1 MNTKIEYIKKGDY
14 YYPNLVMPPQPE
26 EPLLK
31 YGIMHRDYLKNH
43 RRGIYAALRLKGTLK
58 EHCLAVQHR
67 AEERMD
73 QLVTHMA
80 EKEGVTEALKRKDPM
95 SWLRKMENIRA
106 RAEEIVR
113 EGTIYTL

>member
-1 MNTKIEYIKKGDY
+1 MNTNIEYIKNGDY
-14 YYPNLVMPPQPE
+14 YYPNLIMPPQPE

-58 EHCLAVQHR
+58 EHCLEVQHR
-67 AEERMD
+67 AEAQMD
-73 QLVTHMA
+73 RLVAHMA
-80 EKEGVTEALKRKDPM
+80 EKEGVTEALKHADQIA
-95 SWLRKMENIRA
+95 WLRKMENIRA

-113 EGTIYTL
+113 LQIIYRL